1 MIRLPNLKNL
11 PALGVAAID
20 PGLSG
25 GIAIAHPSGSVD
37 LHPMPED
44 LSEIGHIIPICM
56 PVCIEKV
63 PPFVGRAIPSS
74 ASFKLGHNFGWLIG
88 YCAGRQNPLILV
100 TPQTWQAGLGI
111 PKGDKSQSQW
121 KTALK
126 AEASRRF
133 PSVDGLTL
141 KTADAL
147 LILEWYCRE
156 HFN

>member
-1 MIRLPNLKNL
+1 
-11 PALGVAAID
+11 
-20 PGLSG
+20 
-25 GIAIAHPSGSVD
+25 
-37 LHPMPED
+37 
-44 LSEIGHIIPICM
+44 
-56 PVCIEKV
+56 
-63 PPFVGRAIPSS
+63 
-74 ASFKLGHNFGWLIG
+74 
-88 YCAGRQNPLILV
+88 V